1 MVYGCHGARPQITYF
16 VLLNEKTFVHSLKK
30 NVSYAYNIY
39 STTHPIEH
47 LISAHPWC
55 RGVTNIQYACQ
66 RHYFGALA
74 ETYFDNKDRDAVSN
88 VQRKSKTIEAF
99 HRLPDEFTIE
109 DIMRCFGVNVKTA
122 RVRASRLAKDRLI
135 EKLEDY
141 KENGLPMSFH
151 VSPLTLRCHL
161 PHSLWL
167 KDSSSSNIS

>member
-1 MVYGCHGARPQITYF
+1 MMDAQENDSKADEMLLKRCAYHG
-16 VLLNEKTFVHSLKK
+16 LNFAAPFIMMRHWDQLKK
-30 NVSYAYNIY
+30 DGDFWCGAFETDDVDWRLA
-39 STTHPIEH
+39 E
-47 LISAHPWC
+47 LI
-55 RGVTNIQYACQ
+55 TNIQYACQ

-141 KENGLPMSFH
+141 KENGLYKAKFKKTS
-151 VSPLTLRCHL
+151 VVLL
-161 PHSLWL
+161 
-167 KDSSSSNIS
+167 